1 MSAELTRREALLG
14 RAAGVVLTLFIIYCI
29 TGWVLVSL
37 PPKMDKVPR
46 PIPLE
51 PIARVLTSDAV
62 FVE

>member
-1 MSAELTRREALLG
+1 MKAGLTKREALLG
-14 RAAGVVLTLFIIYCI
+14 RTAGAVLTLFIIYCI
-29 TGWVLVSL
+29 TGWVLVSI
-37 PPKMDKVPR
+37 PPKVDKVPR